1 MSKDKKSYRDLKK
14 ELQENLDW
22 FVSQDDLDIE
32 EASKKYD
39 EAKEL
44 IVLLED
50 YLAAI
55 NKKLDNAKPNTQD

>member
-22 FVSQDDLDIE
+22 FISQDDLDIE
-32 EASKKYD
+32 EASKKYN

-44 IVLLED
+44 IDLLED

-55 NKKLDNAKPNTQD
+55 NKKLDNVKSNTQD